1 MWPSLL
7 KAHQNDSAGLG
18 RVYKPGRAVGI
29 WSVSSRLAIP
39 VEHPS
44 EARRLV
50 RSRLIG
56 ASAET
61 IEIAQT
67 LVSELV
73 SNALRH
79 GLGGAMLI
87 AEIENDHLHVEV
99 LDGESTLTLA
109 ALPPDSSREGG
120 RGLAI
125 IDALA
130 SAWGVKSR
138 PIGKAVWFDLVLG
151 P

>member
-1 MWPSLL
+1 M
-7 KAHQNDSAGLG
+7 
-18 RVYKPGRAVGI
+18 
-29 WSVSSRLAIP
+29 SSRLATP

-61 IEIAQT
+61 LEIAQT

-73 SNALRH
+73 SNALCH
-79 GLGGAMLI
+79 GHGDAMLI
-87 AEIENDHLHVEV
+87 AEIENGRLHVEV
-99 LDGESTLTLA
+99 LDSEGTVILTP
-109 ALPPDSSREGG
+109 LPLDTAREGG

-125 IDALA
+125 VDALA
-130 SAWGVKSR
+130 SAWGVEKR
-138 PIGKAVWFDLVLG
+138 IVGKAVWFELVLD